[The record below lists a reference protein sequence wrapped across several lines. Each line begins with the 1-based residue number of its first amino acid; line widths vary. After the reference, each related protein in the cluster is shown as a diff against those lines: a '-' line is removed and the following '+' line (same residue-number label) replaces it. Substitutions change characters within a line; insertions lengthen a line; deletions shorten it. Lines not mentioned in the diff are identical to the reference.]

1 MIFRS
6 SAKSEHTLP
15 SAWKSPP
22 KTIKPIYL
30 NSPDSIPK
38 SPTSTYLTS
47 RSNSTKK
54 IFISKSPQLNQFFN
68 EPRYRSTQ
76 KRLASPL
83 S

>member
-6 SAKSEHTLP
+6 AVKSEHAIP
-15 SAWKSPP
+15 HWKSPP
-22 KTIKPIYL
+22 KPITPIYL
-30 NSPDSIPK
+30 TQHDSARK
-38 SPTSTYLTS
+38 STSSTYLSS
-47 RSNSTKK
+47 RSNSAKK
-54 IFISKSPQLNQFFN
+54 ILISKSPQLNQFFN